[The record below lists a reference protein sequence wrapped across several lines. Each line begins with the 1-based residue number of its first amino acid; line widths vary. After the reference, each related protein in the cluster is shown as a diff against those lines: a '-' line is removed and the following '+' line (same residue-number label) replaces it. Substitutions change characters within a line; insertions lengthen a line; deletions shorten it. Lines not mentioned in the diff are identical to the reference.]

1 LQHEIIPEELVAF
14 KQAVAKPLVG
24 TILPTLPP
32 RRRPRHAVSAVVPR
46 RSSYLAKKVD
56 HRTLAV
62 AAAQNLLM
70 RKLKLLSSFE
80 VAADDLDRYAKLFEE
95 GLSEDQVRMIQDLF
109 MSHVAALEVS
119 VVDEET

>member
-1 LQHEIIPEELVAF
+1 VAF

-32 RRRPRHAVSAVVPR
+32 RRRPCHAVSAVVPR
-46 RSSYLAKKVD
+46 RSSYLVKKVD

-95 GLSEDQVRMIQDLF
+95 GLSEDQVQMIQDLF
-109 MSHVAALEVS
+109 MSHVAAPEVS